1 MTDTQLVLASKDENL
16 PAYLQNSADR
26 GNENVGNAVA
36 IPRIKQLQKMNN
48 EVDKN
53 HKAYI
58 PGAEPGDFVN
68 TVTEEVIKDS
78 LYVISLTFKIE
89 YAVWRDLEKGG
100 GFGGDFATRAEAQ
113 AYVDQQENP
122 SEWDINETHS
132 HVLLL
137 KDPDTGEVSP
147 HPVIMNMASSKLRVS
162 KAWNTQIGMKGGD
175 RFASL
180 WKISSVSTENKAGQ
194 AFLNLDIKSAGWC
207 LEPDYLLAEKIYERF
222 A

>member
-1 MTDTQLVLASKDENL
+1 M
-16 PAYLQNSADR
+16 
-26 GNENVGNAVA
+26 
-36 IPRIKQLQKMNN
+36 
-48 EVDKN
+48 
-53 HKAYI
+53 
-58 PGAEPGDFVN
+58 
-68 TVTEEVIKDS
+68 
-78 LYVISLTFKIE
+78 
-89 YAVWRDLEKGG
+89 WRDLEKGG

-207 LEPDYLLAEKIYERF
+207 LEEDYLLAEKIYERF

>member
-1 MTDTQLVLASKDENL
+1 MTDTQLVLASEDENL

-68 TVTEEVIKDS
+68 TVTEEVMKDS

-180 WKISSVSTENKAGQ
+180 WKLSLIH
-194 AFLNLDIKSAGWC
+194 I
-207 LEPDYLLAEKIYERF
+207 
-222 A
+222 